1 MKAIDIRS
9 VGIIFSLFITS
20 ICSATPKPSDSLSEW
35 VKKFYTVGNL
45 EFSENG
51 KWATFKK
58 WHAQNN
64 DTIMVLDI
72 HAKNSNLGFLIKQPF
87 IEFTPNNHLLST
99 GDNKAV
105 WWDLINNHKWE
116 IEKVS
121 KAFTI
126 CSGERFCTISR
137 EEKAVIYDKKGSV
150 VKSFEGVKGWVKQK
164 DGIGYIFHKVEGKWN
179 IEQLTS
185 TQSKTVFSSKYEI
198 KNIEVLGKTNKFL
211 AITILDKIANKIILQ
226 ILNIP
231 SGKIVYSKENDF
243 KKFSSVKVKALDN
256 LSTIVIDF
264 QGTIPPENSPW
275 LDIWY
280 GNDRDMES
288 KQYGEQIHDY
298 SVWNANTGAEFQI
311 DNQKFSDV
319 IAFNNSNEVMV
330 FNAVEENDYILHRP
344 LLNIYLY
351 NVSDRSYKL
360 IFRRVSNIVTDGL
373 GKYIIAFDFD
383 KRNWLLYDCQKR
395 ILKEIK
401 EPDLQNPVFSSDG
414 TSILLERLLGL
425 MSYDIKNENLRNVI
439 KEKEYKTTVVSPEV
453 VDLNNHFDIKIR
465 KINLK
470 IPLLVKLWSEKN
482 NTTSY
487 RLYKDKDEEINV
499 IPFTKERIKE
509 LKFDKKLE
517 KFLFIKENY
526 NIPPQVETYN
536 TITKKNKIWYK
547 VKLSDK
553 STSLLKQEVFTYK
566 NTLGKELKSVL
577 YYPVNYDSTKK
588 YPMIVHIYQIQSHT
602 SNRYQIPKIDD
613 PLGFN
618 IRL

>member
-536 TITKKNKIWYK
+536 IITKKN
-547 VKLSDK
+547 
-553 STSLLKQEVFTYK
+553 
-566 NTLGKELKSVL
+566 
-577 YYPVNYDSTKK
+577 
-588 YPMIVHIYQIQSHT
+588 
-602 SNRYQIPKIDD
+602 
-613 PLGFN
+613 
-618 IRL
+618 